1 MENTDISYYLYI
13 NSKLWYTF
21 PMNIIEIMKEL
32 PSNIITHEQLVAI
45 LQGKVNNINAKIA
58 YMVKKGELL
67 RLKKGLYLLGKNY
80 RNTPID
86 LISVANQLYVPSY
99 VSFDYALSY
108 HGLIPE
114 RVYVITSATM
124 RLKKEFETPIGRFTY
139 KPVPPQVYALGVD
152 WFYDKVNGGK
162 LIATPEKTL
171 CDKIRSDRSIGR
183 LSQQKLDTYLLYDL
197 RIDMERLHDL
207 DIALITQIAEA
218 YRSSNLRNLAKLID
232 KRKQHA

>member
-1 MENTDISYYLYI
+1 
-13 NSKLWYTF
+13 
-21 PMNIIEIMKEL
+21 MNIIEIMKKT
-32 PSNIITHEQLVAI
+32 PGNIITHEQFANI

-67 RLKKGLYLLGKNY
+67 RLKKGIYLLGEDY
-80 RNTPID
+80 RSSPVD
-86 LISVANQLYVPSY
+86 MISIANQLYTPSY

-108 HGLIPE
+108 HSLIPE
-114 RVYVITSATM
+114 RVHVITSATM

-139 KPVPPQVYALGVD
+139 RPVSPQVYALGVD

-162 LIATPEKTL
+162 LIATPEKAL

-183 LSQQKLDTYLLYDL
+183 LSQQKLETYLLYDL
-197 RIDMERLHDL
+197 RIDIERLNDL
-207 DIALITQIAEA
+207 DVALITQIAES

-232 KRKQHA
+232 KRKQRA